1 MRIRFPIWLVCA
13 LIAVVAIPTEA
24 FAQARTR
31 PATPREREKAR
42 ERHEDARER
51 REDRRERHEDARERR
66 EDRHDRAVTRRRED
80 IRERQWRDAMHR
92 RERLAIERRAALR
105 RDINAWR
112 RLRVE
117 RAMARRRAI
126 YARWAW
132 AVQTPE
138 GRAEFVLYSDRMARL
153 HRIRDLAEERR
164 DQAMIV
170 RADRVITLEN
180 SRHANVIAV
189 IISKR

>member
-1 MRIRFPIWLVCA
+1 
-13 LIAVVAIPTEA
+13 
-24 FAQARTR
+24 
-31 PATPREREKAR
+31 
-42 ERHEDARER
+42 
-51 REDRRERHEDARERR
+51 
-66 EDRHDRAVTRRRED
+66 
-80 IRERQWRDAMHR
+80 
-92 RERLAIERRAALR
+92 
-105 RDINAWR
+105 
-112 RLRVE
+112 
-117 RAMARRRAI
+117 MARRRAI

-153 HRIRDLAEERR
+153 HRIRDIAEERR

-170 RADRVITLEN
+170 RADKVITLEN